1 MKFPREM
8 TRVLKEFSYFDPS
21 KVEDAV
27 SILGELGNRVMI
39 LAGGTDLLNQMK
51 LRQVNPEFLL
61 RLMNIK
67 ELEYI
72 RDDKGLKIGALTSIT
87 SIRESDI
94 IRNGFIS
101 LYDAAEW
108 FGTPQIRNMAT
119 VGGNVCRSSPSSDMV
134 APLMALD
141 AMLKLVGPKG
151 ERIISM
157 EEFATGSGEN
167 VLDCEILAEII
178 VPEQEEPFGTAFIKL
193 KRSSADLAKV
203 SCAVRIRMKDGQC
216 EDIRIVLGAVADKVF
231 RAKAAE
237 EVMRG
242 EKVTDAV
249 IEEAGKRASQ
259 GAQPITDVRS
269 TAEYRMQMISVLT
282 KRMIYSSLERL
293 RQREN

>member
-94 IRNGFIS
+94 IRTGFIS

-151 ERIISM
+151 ERII
-157 EEFATGSGEN
+157 
-167 VLDCEILAEII
+167 
-178 VPEQEEPFGTAFIKL
+178 
-193 KRSSADLAKV
+193 
-203 SCAVRIRMKDGQC
+203 
-216 EDIRIVLGAVADKVF
+216 
-231 RAKAAE
+231 
-237 EVMRG
+237 
-242 EKVTDAV
+242 
-249 IEEAGKRASQ
+249 
-259 GAQPITDVRS
+259 
-269 TAEYRMQMISVLT
+269 
-282 KRMIYSSLERL
+282 
-293 RQREN
+293 